1 MTLEEQARAR
11 WAMQSKGTPQTLQQA
26 IQNATHD
33 FFQLD
38 EAKILGELT
47 LESIIYSHVKD
58 FLAQRFQVYMLGD
71 GTVVDSTATALW
83 ERVIGI
89 KHD

>member
-1 MTLEEQARAR
+1 MTLEEQAQAR
-11 WAMQSKGTPQTLQQA
+11 WNMSKGTPKTLRQA

-38 EAKILGELT
+38 EAKMLGELT

-58 FLAQRFQVYMLGD
+58 FLAQKFQLYMLGD
-71 GTVVDSTATALW
+71 GTVVDSTAQAIW
-83 ERVIGI
+83 EKVIGI
-89 KHD
+89 K